1 MTKKN
6 TTDNGSTDLPEEKKS
21 VEVTGESTQ
30 QKPEDTTQQEEVL
43 DKPIKEKSEEEKKE
57 ELPQGDG
64 DGGTIKIKVPTK
76 QVTKPEESND
86 QKGPI
91 DPEQQELG
99 ALPNF
104 TNEEL
109 VQKEKVKLLTI
120 ISHTC
125 NVLAEVLKDFVHIKG
140 GKVEATGNVLPDFE
154 SEYVKQTIISLKE
167 SSEWS
172 KLLMKSFDEKLF
184 PNPNELDFASIR
196 NTIVDLLN
204 TERDVL
210 FSNLSSIAKGMIEH
224 ISNTDVS
231 ANGREAA
238 IYRTNLF
245 STLYRV
251 FFLFGFEETHT
262 KEYKEFFN
270 SLNGTMDGTQE

>member
-1 MTKKN
+1 MAKKN
-6 TTDNGSTDLPEEKKS
+6 TTENGSMDAPEEKKPI
-21 VEVTGESTQ
+21 EGANESTE
-30 QKPEDTTQQEEVL
+30 QKPEDTTKKEEVL
-43 DKPIKEKSEEEKKE
+43 DKPTEEKPEEEKKE

-64 DGGTIKIKVPTK
+64 NGGAIKSEAPTE
-76 QVTKPEESND
+76 QTTKPEESND
-86 QKGPI
+86 QKGFI
-91 DPEQQELG
+91 HPEQQELG
-99 ALPNF
+99 ASPNF

-140 GKVEATGNVLPDFE
+140 GKIERTGSVLPDFE
-154 SEYVKQTIISLKE
+154 SEYVKQTIISLQE

-184 PNPNELDFASIR
+184 PNPNELDFASVR